1 MLGNPDAAWIHVD
14 CPNHGVLQ
22 MTKLLEAV
30 AMSGGVDSSVAAL
43 LRVRAGAEV
52 VGLTMQLWDSDC
64 ADAGTKA
71 CCGLEHALDARNVCK
86 ALGATHKL
94 LDLREEFKIQ
104 VVDVFVREYLAGRT
118 PNPCVRCN
126 TFMKWDV
133 LWEKAREL
141 GCQKLST
148 GHYARIVEGPIGHE
162 LRRGADPAKDQSY
175 FLWGIPRDLL
185 AHTLFPL
192 ADLPKSD
199 TRQLAL
205 DANLPTAKKSESQ
218 DICFVPGGDYREL
231 VRKQTHHDHPPLL
244 EPGPILDRDGNS
256 LGTHQGLACYTI
268 GQRRGIGVASQA
280 PLYVTGIETETNTL
294 RLGTQEDLLVNHLV
308 LEQENWLLHPDEA
321 LPEGLEVQVRYRS
334 GPIPARVARKESGT
348 EIFLSKPSLAPASG
362 QSMVIYHQDRVI
374 GGGILSKSEP
384 LRLTR

>member
-1 MLGNPDAAWIHVD
+1 
-14 CPNHGVLQ
+14 
-22 MTKLLEAV
+22 
-30 AMSGGVDSSVAAL
+30 MSGGVDSSVAAL

-86 ALGATHKL
+86 ALGAEHKL
-94 LDLREEFKIQ
+94 LDLREAFREQ

-148 GHYARIVEGPIGHE
+148 GHYADIVEGPSGHE

-185 AHTLFPL
+185 SRTLFPL

-199 TRQLAL
+199 TRQLAAE
-205 DANLPTAKKSESQ
+205 ANLPTAKKSESQ

-231 VRKQTHHDHPPLL
+231 VRQRSGSEHPALL
-244 EPGPILDRDGNS
+244 EPGPIVDRDGNRI
-256 LGTHQGLACYTI
+256 GTHQGLACYTI
-268 GQRRGIGVASQA
+268 GQRRGVGVASTA
-280 PLYVTGIETETNTL
+280 PLYVTGIEPASNSL
-294 RLGTQEDLLVNHLV
+294 RLGTQDDLFVDHLL
-308 LEQENWLLHPDEA
+308 LEQENWLIYDSEP
-321 LPEGLEVQVRYRS
+321 LPEPLEVQVRYRS
-334 GPIPARVARKESGT
+334 SAVPCTVSRRETGT
-348 EIFLSKPSLAPASG
+348 EIALREPVTAPANG
-362 QSMVIYHQDRVI
+362 QSMVVYHGNRVV
-374 GGGILSKSEP
+374 GGGILAESRRV
-384 LRLTR
+384 RLTPSSTNQ

>member
-1 MLGNPDAAWIHVD
+1 
-14 CPNHGVLQ
+14 
-22 MTKLLEAV
+22 MTRIREAV

-43 LRVRAGAEV
+43 LRVRAGAEI

-86 ALGATHKL
+86 ALGASHKL
-94 LDLREEFKIQ
+94 LDLREEFKTQ
-104 VVDVFVREYLAGRT
+104 VVDAFVREYLAGRT

-126 TFMKWDV
+126 TFMKWDA
-133 LWEKAREL
+133 LWEKAKAL
-141 GCQKLST
+141 GCQKMST
-148 GHYARIVEGPIGHE
+148 GHYARIVEGPFGHE
-162 LRRGADPAKDQSY
+162 LRRGFDPAKDQSY

-231 VRKQTHHDHPPLL
+231 VRKQTGHERPALL
-244 EPGPILDRDGNS
+244 EPGPIVDREGNS
-256 LGTHQGLACYTI
+256 LGTHQGLACYTL
-268 GQRRGIGVASQA
+268 GQRRGVGVASTT
-280 PLYVTGIETETNTL
+280 PLYVTEIDPATNTL
-294 RLGTQEDLLVNHLV
+294 RLGFQDDLLIDRLV
-308 LEQENWLLHPDEA
+308 LEQENWLLHQGESV
-321 LPEGLEVQVRYRS
+321 PETAEIQVRYHSR
-334 GPIPARVARKESGT
+334 PYPARIERKSSGT
-348 EIFLSKPSLAPASG
+348 EITLLEPTAAPAAG
-362 QSMVIYHQDRVI
+362 QSMVLYAGDRVL
-374 GGGILSKSEP
+374 GGGVLAKSSR
-384 LRLTR
+384 LRLTPSPTNQ

>member
-1 MLGNPDAAWIHVD
+1 
-14 CPNHGVLQ
+14 
-22 MTKLLEAV
+22 MTKIREAV

-43 LRVRAGAEV
+43 LRVRAGVEV

-86 ALGATHKL
+86 ALGASHKL
-94 LDLREEFKIQ
+94 LDLREEFKAN

-133 LWEKAREL
+133 LWDRAKEL
-141 GCQKLST
+141 GCEKLST
-148 GHYARIVEGPIGHE
+148 GHYARIVEGENGHE
-162 LRRGADPAKDQSY
+162 LRRGADQAKDQSY

-199 TRQLAL
+199 TRQLAE
-205 DANLPTAKKSESQ
+205 DAQLPTAKKSESQ

-231 VRKQTHHDHPPLL
+231 VRKQTGHERPALL
-244 EPGPILDRDGNS
+244 EPGPIVDRDGQS
-256 LGTHQGLACYTI
+256 MGTHQGLACYTI
-268 GQRRGIGVASQA
+268 GQRRGIGVASTS
-280 PLYVTGIETETNTL
+280 PLYVTGIDPSTNTL
-294 RLGTQEDLLVNHLV
+294 TLGFQDDLLIDRLV
-308 LEQENWLLHPDEA
+308 LEQENWLLHEGEVV
-321 LPEGLEVQVRYRS
+321 PEMVEVQIRYRS
-334 GPIPARVARKESGT
+334 RAYPARLERKSTGT
-348 EIFLSKPSLAPASG
+348 EITLLEPTVAPADG
-362 QSMVIYHQDRVI
+362 QSMVIYAQDRVL
-374 GGGILSKSEP
+374 GGGILSKSHRV
-384 LRLTR
+384 RLTP

>member
-1 MLGNPDAAWIHVD
+1 
-14 CPNHGVLQ
+14 
-22 MTKLLEAV
+22 MTGIREAV

-86 ALGATHKL
+86 ALGASHKL
-94 LDLREEFKIQ
+94 LDLREEFKAQ
-104 VVDVFVREYLAGRT
+104 VVDAFVREYLAGRT

-126 TFMKWDV
+126 TFLKWDA

-148 GHYARIVEGPIGHE
+148 GHYARIVEGPRGHE
-162 LRRGADPAKDQSY
+162 LRRGFDPTKDQSY

-199 TRQLAL
+199 TRRLAL
-205 DANLPTAKKSESQ
+205 DANLPTAQKSESQ

-231 VRKQTHHDHPPLL
+231 VRKRSGHERPALL
-244 EPGPILDRDGNS
+244 EPGPIVDREGKVI
-256 LGTHQGLACYTI
+256 GTHEGLACYTL
-268 GQRRGIGVASQA
+268 GQRRGIGVASTA
-280 PLYVTGIETETNTL
+280 PLYVTGIDPATNTL
-294 RLGTQEDLLVNHLV
+294 RLGFQEDLRIDHLV
-308 LEQENWLLHPDEA
+308 LEQENWLLHDGEPIPA
-321 LPEGLEVQVRYRS
+321 SVEVQIRYRS
-334 GPIPARVARKESGT
+334 RPYPARLERKPTGS
-348 EIFLSKPSLAPASG
+348 EITLLEPTLAPADG
-362 QSMVIYHQDRVI
+362 QSMVVYAEDRVL
-374 GGGILSKSEP
+374 GGGILAKSSR
-384 LRLTR
+384 LRLTPSPTNQ

>member
-1 MLGNPDAAWIHVD
+1 
-14 CPNHGVLQ
+14 
-22 MTKLLEAV
+22 MTQIREAV

-43 LRVRAGAEV
+43 LRVRAGAEI

-94 LDLREEFKIQ
+94 LDLREEFKAN

-133 LWEKAREL
+133 LWDRAKEL

-148 GHYARIVEGPIGHE
+148 GHYARIVEGPCGHE
-162 LRRGADPAKDQSY
+162 LRRGADPGKDQSY

-185 AHTLFPL
+185 EHTLFPL

-199 TRQLAL
+199 TRQLAAE
-205 DANLPTAKKSESQ
+205 ANLPTARKSESQ

-231 VRKQTHHDHPPLL
+231 VRKQTGHERPALL
-244 EPGPILDRDGNS
+244 EPGPIVDRDDNPIGV
-256 LGTHQGLACYTI
+256 HQGLACYTL
-268 GQRRGIGVASQA
+268 GQRRGVGVASTA
-280 PLYVTGIETETNTL
+280 PLYVTGIDPVANTL
-294 RLGTQEDLLVNHLV
+294 RLGFQDDLLIDGLL
-308 LEQENWLLHPDEA
+308 LEQENWLLHDTET
-321 LPEGLEVQVRYRS
+321 LPETLEVQIRYRS
-334 GPIPARVARKESGT
+334 RPFAARVIRKATGS
-348 EIFLSKPSLAPASG
+348 EIHLLEPTVAPAGG
-362 QSMVIYHQDRVI
+362 QSMVVYDGDRVV
-374 GGGILSKSEP
+374 GGGILAKSTR
-384 LRLTR
+384 LRLTPSPTNQ